1 MSHRVWGGTGSLPY
15 GGLGAL
21 SSRPHSPG
29 VRLSL
34 RGPLNKKRRCCC
46 NGVEYVVEVRRVDPY
61 ALRASGPLARLP
73 PRSGCSAYGRATGT
87 SASRPHSPGVRLSLR
102 GPLNKKRRCCCNGVE
117 YVVEVRRVELL
128 STTANR
134 EVSPGS
140 VGSQNGERSVKRQ
153 TSRTPAGSIL
163 ACGIP
168 ATSASAIPLNDLAP
182 APGIERRI
190 EGAELN

>member
-15 GGLGAL
+15 GGLGA
-21 SSRPHSPG
+21 SIR
-29 VRLSL
+29 
-34 RGPLNKKRRCCC
+34 
-46 NGVEYVVEVRRVDPY
+46 
-61 ALRASGPLARLP
+61 P
-73 PRSGCSAYGRATGT
+73 PRSAA
-87 SASRPHSPGVRLSLR
+87 ASLR
-102 GPLNKKRRCCCNGVE
+102 VFGLRTCHWHVRFTASLSRSSSLPARAIKKRLQRGLRPLE
-117 YVVEVRRVELL
+117 HVVEVRRVELL

-140 VGSQNGERSVKRQ
+140 VGSQSGERSVKRQ

>member
-1 MSHRVWGGTGSLPY
+1 MCRACLLNNQESATGRFASVRCRIVY
-15 GGLGAL
+15 GEGQGPSPTGVLG
-21 SSRPHSPG
+21 PQ
-29 VRLSL
+29 
-34 RGPLNKKRRCCC
+34 
-46 NGVEYVVEVRRVDPY
+46 
-61 ALRASGPLARLP
+61 SGPLARLP

-102 GPLNKKRRCCCNGVE
+102 GPLNKKRRCGCNGVE